1 MNTDTVAVF
10 IPITAIVMSLAIPI
24 VYAITDYRRR
34 RDIVEAHHKER
45 LAGIERGMEIPPL
58 PEAFFKPLG
67 RVERPRHLLTGM
79 IWLFVG
85 IAVFLFLGA
94 VADSSVAFLGLI
106 PAGVGAAFLIYYLVE
121 GRNELAEF
129 KARDAAAHSATST
142 VLERESI

>member
-1 MNTDTVAVF
+1 MNTESLAVF

-45 LAGIERGMEIPPL
+45 LAGIERGMDIPPL
-58 PEAFFKPLG
+58 PEAFFKPIG
-67 RVERPRHLLTGM
+67 KAERPRHLLTGM

-94 VADSSVAFLGLI
+94 VADSNVAYIGLI
-106 PAGVGAAFLIYYLVE
+106 PAGVGAAFLIYYFVE
-121 GRNELAEF
+121 GRKELADY
-129 KARDAAAHSATST
+129 KARQGSAVS
-142 VLERESI
+142 

>member
-1 MNTDTVAVF
+1 MNVDAIAVF
-10 IPITAIVMSLAIPI
+10 IPIVAIVMSLAIPI

-79 IWLFVG
+79 IWLFIG

-94 VADSSVAFLGLI
+94 VADSSVAYLGLI
-106 PAGVGAAFLIYYLVE
+106 PAGVGAAFLIYYFVE
-121 GRNELAEF
+121 GRKELAEF
-129 KARDAAAHSATST
+129 NAREAAANAARSPA
-142 VLERESI
+142 LEQKSF